1 MRAIRL
7 AHTPDIARVVQGFGA
22 AGIMSVNVR
31 PSGDRGGGRLAS
43 PVRFGLGATRLRPM
57 LAAFGLHLPAIESG
71 TAEGAMDSEQTT
83 DQTFRTTSTPEGRI
97 GVTVFVDGKPG
108 VVLWLGSEDASAA
121 ERLALHLETQVDR
134 VSSPAIARKE
144 LASGAM

>member
-1 MRAIRL
+1 
-7 AHTPDIARVVQGFGA
+7 
-22 AGIMSVNVR
+22 
-31 PSGDRGGGRLAS
+31 
-43 PVRFGLGATRLRPM
+43 
-57 LAAFGLHLPAIESG
+57 
-71 TAEGAMDSEQTT
+71 MDSEQTT